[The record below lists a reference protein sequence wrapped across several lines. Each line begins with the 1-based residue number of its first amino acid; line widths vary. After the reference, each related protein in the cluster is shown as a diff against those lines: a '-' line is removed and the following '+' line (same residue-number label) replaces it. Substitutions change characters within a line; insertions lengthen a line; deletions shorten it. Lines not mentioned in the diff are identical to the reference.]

1 MRVLIACP
9 SYPPQDVT
17 CGVGDYT
24 RCLAEELVRLGE
36 QVTVVASA
44 TWRGPARGGVT
55 VLPILDGRAPWWRV
69 VPADVVN
76 LQYAP
81 DLYRE
86 RGRVLRAT
94 LTVPSVVTFHTLLDG
109 TVVRSRGIALWLVT
123 TARHIVAANEEVSAM
138 LRRRLPWTTRRLT
151 EIPIGSNIALA
162 PPGDAA
168 ATRASIAAPPGAPL
182 LVHFGLVYPG
192 KGIETLLEALA
203 IVRATH
209 PEARLVVVGDTREAD
224 RAYHSDLEALA
235 VQLGVARAVTWTGRR
250 ADDEVSRILA
260 LADVFV
266 VPFDGGA
273 SIRRGSLIAGLAHGL
288 VVVST
293 TSPVPSA
300 YLRDGENIALVPPR
314 DPTALAARVAVLLD
328 SPTQRTR
335 LADGAQK
342 LASRLAWP
350 AIAEET
356 RGVYRRVLA

>member
-17 CGVGDYT
+17 CGIGDYT
-24 RCLAEELVRLGE
+24 RCLAEELVRRGE

-44 TWRGPARGGVT
+44 AWRGPERGGVD
-55 VLPILDGRAPWWRV
+55 VLPILDAPAPWWRV
-69 VPADVVN
+69 VPTDVAN

-86 RGRVLRAT
+86 RARALRAT
-94 LTVPSVVTFHTLLDG
+94 LSIPTVVTFHTVTDATL
-109 TVVRSRGIALWLVT
+109 RSRGMALWLLT
-123 TARHIVAANEEVSAM
+123 SARQVVAANEEVSAM
-138 LRRRLPWTTRRLT
+138 VRRRLPWLARRLT
-151 EIPIGSNIALA
+151 EVPIGSNIPLA
-162 PPGDAA
+162 SPGDPAM
-168 ATRASIAAPPGAPL
+168 TRASLGAPPRAPL

-192 KGIETLLEALA
+192 KGMETLLQALP

-209 PEARLVVVGDTREAD
+209 PETHLVVAGDTRETD
-224 RAYHSDLEALA
+224 RGYRTDLEALA

-250 ADDEVSRILA
+250 DAEEVSRILA

-266 VPFDGGA
+266 APFDGGA
-273 SIRRGSLIAGLAHGL
+273 SLRRGSLLAAIAHGL
-288 VVVST
+288 PVIST
-293 TSPVPSA
+293 CSA
-300 YLRDGENIALVPPR
+300 VASVYLRDGENIALVTPR
-314 DPTALAARVAVLLD
+314 DPAALAARIGVLLD
-328 SPTQRTR
+328 SPAQRER
-335 LADGAQK
+335 LADGARK